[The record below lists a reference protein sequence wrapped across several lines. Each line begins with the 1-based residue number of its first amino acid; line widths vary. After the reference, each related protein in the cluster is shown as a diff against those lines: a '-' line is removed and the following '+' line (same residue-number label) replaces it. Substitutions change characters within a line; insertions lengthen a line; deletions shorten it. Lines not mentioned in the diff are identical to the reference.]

1 MLAAHF
7 KLLLM
12 CVPRNLKELVRVI
25 GLPFISMGVLRKV
38 NNEFLGL
45 GCVELELFVRTPIY
59 SLVQYYVVLG
69 FIIVWDEAFNGCV
82 IRILCFHWS
91 FHGCKVCFVKG
102 KEPRGE
108 NTALRSSFTEVKRV
122 WAYVF

>member
-1 MLAAHF
+1 MICLMLAAHF

-45 GCVELELFVRTPIY
+45 GSSWVWAVLSWSSLFEHQFTAWSNTMCYWVS
-59 SLVQYYVVLG
+59 SLSEMRPSMVVLS
-69 FIIVWDEAFNGCV
+69 AY
-82 IRILCFHWS
+82 
-91 FHGCKVCFVKG
+91 FV
-102 KEPRGE
+102 
-108 NTALRSSFTEVKRV
+108 FTEVSMDAKY
-122 WAYVF
+122 AL

>member
-1 MLAAHF
+1 MICLMLAAHF

-69 FIIVWDEAFNGCV
+69 FIIV
-82 IRILCFHWS
+82 
-91 FHGCKVCFVKG
+91 
-102 KEPRGE
+102 
-108 NTALRSSFTEVKRV
+108 
-122 WAYVF
+122 

>member
-1 MLAAHF
+1 MICLMLAAHF

-59 SLVQYYVVLG
+59 SLVQYYVLLG
-69 FIIVWDEAFNGCV
+69 FIIV
-82 IRILCFHWS
+82 
-91 FHGCKVCFVKG
+91 
-102 KEPRGE
+102 
-108 NTALRSSFTEVKRV
+108 
-122 WAYVF
+122 